1 MNFTASAS
9 GSVEPE
15 TWAGIALANGGGM
28 PLSNIPTV
36 APTNGDAGDLDFMKT
51 KWIYTTK
58 QEGGCQ

>member
-1 MNFTASAS
+1 M
-9 GSVEPE
+9 EPE